1 MSAEDHAP
9 KSALTPGTPP
19 RLRVLDL
26 VRRLAR
32 VTVLGGAAAG
42 LSACESCS
50 PVVCDPLP
58 PPIHCSDPT
67 HDELLRSMD
76 FSGRWV
82 AAEGGGLEVS
92 LDVYYYGRP
101 AITFSPTVTLG
112 AAGQKRLEVTS
123 DHVSLALVPEA
134 GATHV
139 TVGLRFDCSGTQD
152 ALTLTLDVSGTPQ
165 ADRPVPVTLT
175 VP

>member
-1 MSAEDHAP
+1 MSAEDYDP
-9 KSALTPGTPP
+9 KSPPTPGTPP

-32 VTVLGGAAAG
+32 VTVVGGAAAG

-76 FSGRWV
+76 LSGRWV

-92 LDVYYYGRP
+92 LNVNYFGRP
-101 AITFSPTVTLG
+101 AITFAPTVTLDG
-112 AAGQKRLEVTS
+112 GTQKRLAVTATS
-123 DHVSLALVPEA
+123 VALNLAPAPGV
-134 GATHV
+134 THV

-165 ADRPVPVTLT
+165 AESAVPVTLT
-175 VP
+175 AP

>member
-1 MSAEDHAP
+1 MSPEDHAP
-9 KSALTPGTPP
+9 KSALTPATP

-32 VTVLGGAAAG
+32 VTLVGGAAAG

-67 HDELLRSMD
+67 HDELQRSMD

-92 LDVYYYGRP
+92 LNVYYYGRP
-101 AITFSPTVTLG
+101 AITFSPAVTLG
-112 AAGQKRLEVTS
+112 GASQKRLAVTAES
-123 DHVSLALVPEA
+123 IALNLAPEP
-134 GATHV
+134 GVTRV
-139 TVGLRFDCSGTQD
+139 TVGVRFDCSGTQD

-165 ADRPVPVTLT
+165 AEHPVPVTLT